1 MDESSSVDE
10 GVEQSSELSED
21 EEDEEDEEGDRQDI
35 FGFFFNFRF
44 KLIDFF
50 LAIKPA

>member
-21 EEDEEDEEGDRQDI
+21 EGDEEDDRQDI
-35 FGFFFNFRF
+35 FGFFFSIRF

-50 LAIKPA
+50 